1 MRSAS
6 DLLKASALYK
16 WYKSE
21 EEGPCTEEVCHE
33 SEELSK
39 RMPDEAID
47 VASLISDELME
58 TARTSCVIIV
68 VIPNNTDNDLQYR
81 NAGRNQST

>member
-6 DLLKASALYK
+6 DLLKAPVSCK

-21 EEGPCTEEVCHE
+21 EEGPCTEEVCYE

-39 RMPDEAID
+39 RMPDKAID
-47 VASLISDELME
+47 VANLISAEPME
-58 TARTSCVIIV
+58 TARTPCVIIV
-68 VIPNNTDNDLQYR
+68 VIPNNTDDDLQYR